1 MPLCGCT
8 AAAERRAGRAHCQ
21 NRMKLHDIRIR
32 EISMLVSRVSC
43 HVSRVCVRFSRVSRL
58 TNDFT
63 LYGHGY
69 SGSSLRELTVV
80 LDVAIRSARPA
91 APPAAGPRRRG
102 VYTI

>member
-69 SGSSLRELTVV
+69 SGSSFCDYATHHYVSSSSTRVT
-80 LDVAIRSARPA
+80 D
-91 APPAAGPRRRG
+91 
-102 VYTI
+102 TW